1 MRQNTVI
8 HVLLGVAVLAAIA
21 LLYVLLAA
29 PDQSGLSPSQ
39 WVLLAA
45 FALALA
51 LAACAPSALR
61 RLRGVPPPLP
71 LTPSDIRFCVLATL
85 AGSALGMF
93 GVYSGMWWLMVL
105 GIMLPPLS
113 FMVRSPR
120 VQRDDPM
127 S

>member
-21 LLYVLLAA
+21 LLFVLLAA
-29 PDQSGLSPSQ
+29 PDQPGLSSSQ
-39 WVLLAA
+39 WVLIAA
-45 FALALA
+45 FALALT
-51 LAACAPSALR
+51 LAAFAPDVLR
-61 RLRGVPPPLP
+61 RLRGAPPPRP
-71 LTPSDIRFCVLATL
+71 LTPSDIRFCILVTL
-85 AGSALGMF
+85 AGCALGMF
-93 GVYSGMWWLMVL
+93 GVYCGMWWLMVL
-105 GIMLPPLS
+105 GITLPSLS